1 MTSFSK
7 NTHGPGTLN
16 YEAVAEQYYEP
27 LQRFALSLTHNSVD
41 ASDLVQ
47 NAFHTLIQKAAQ
59 IRDVGKLK
67 SWLFTTLYRNFLQ
80 IRRRAVRFPNCGIE
94 SVEEEANDIAVSHI
108 DRIDARSAMAC
119 LQELSERYRLPLV
132 LFYKEDKSYQE
143 IAEALGVP
151 IGTVMSR
158 LSRGKLLLRQRL
170 ERAGA
175 PPVRNIHWNDGS

>member
-1 MTSFSK
+1 MTSSSK
-7 NTHGPGTLN
+7 NTDGSVTLD

-27 LQRFALSLTHNSVD
+27 LQRFAISLTHNSVY

-67 SWLFTTLYRNFLQ
+67 SWLFTTLYRNSLQ
-80 IRRRAVRFPNCGIE
+80 IRRRAVRFPSCGIE
-94 SVEEEANDIAVSHI
+94 AVEEEAADITVSHI
-108 DRIDARSAMAC
+108 DSIDARTVMGI
-119 LQELSERYRLPLV
+119 LQNLSERYRLPLV
-132 LFYKEDKSYQE
+132 LFYVEDKSYME
-143 IAEALGVP
+143 IAEALGLP

-170 ERAGA
+170 ERAVVA
-175 PPVRNIHWNDGS
+175 SN